1 MIRVSVIP
9 SVQEERHTGLMTLFK
24 SSWVLLT
31 AVLLCY
37 NELTT
42 WEEQRSFMCVNS
54 VKLQVGYEPWPEHQV
69 TEPWAQLV
77 LMFWWFVFLSSM
89 SYRNSYKWRTLHLSE
104 MIMNNQAVR
113 AVSCFYKDNA
123 ILIVSPSICC
133 SFSQRCSWMGI
144 KTVINAQKA
153 FPWKRTHLGCL

>member
-1 MIRVSVIP
+1 
-9 SVQEERHTGLMTLFK
+9 MTLFK
-24 SSWVLLT
+24 PSRVLLT

-42 WEEQRSFMCVNS
+42 KKSREVLCVLIVSNSKLVTKHGQNIKLLNPGLSLFWCSDDLFSF
-54 VKLQVGYEPWPEHQV
+54 LQS
-69 TEPWAQLV
+69 LD
-77 LMFWWFVFLSSM
+77 M
-89 SYRNSYKWRTLHLSE
+89 SYRNSYKWRTLHLTE

-113 AVSCFYKDNA
+113 AVLCFYKDNA

-133 SFSQRCSWMGI
+133 SFSQCCSWMGI

-153 FPWKRTHLGCL
+153 FLWKRTHLGCL